1 MVREIEPTELA
12 QKLKNAPEELLLLD
26 VREPFEREMAV
37 IEPSLHIPMG
47 EITERSSEI
56 PRDRDL
62 VVYCH
67 GGTRSMMVAGYLE
80 GLGFKSV
87 ANLAGGIDA
96 WSVEV
101 DPKVPR
107 YG

>member
-1 MVREIEPTELA
+1 MVTEIEPTELA
-12 QKLKNAPEELLLLD
+12 RRLKTAPEKLVLLD

-37 IEPSLHIPMG
+37 ILPSVHIPMG
-47 EITERSSEI
+47 EVPSRTAEI
-56 PRDRDL
+56 PQDREV

-67 GGTRSMMVAGYLE
+67 GGVRSMVVAGFLE
-80 GLGFKSV
+80 SHGFKSV
-87 ANLAGGIDA
+87 VNLSGGIDA

-101 DPKVPR
+101 DPSVPR

>member
-1 MVREIEPTELA
+1 MVREIEPADAEKRLRTSPG
-12 QKLKNAPEELLLLD
+12 KVLLLD

-37 IEPSLHIPMG
+37 IQPSLHIPMG
-47 EITERSSEI
+47 EIPDRSGEI
-56 PRDRDL
+56 PRDRE
-62 VVYCH
+62 VIVYCH
-67 GGTRSMMVAGYLE
+67 SGSRSMMVAGYLE

-96 WSVEV
+96 WSVKV
-101 DPKVPR
+101 DPSVPR